1 MAYKS
6 TSRPHPQRSR
16 ECKVCI
22 DSGKTVE
29 EYTSHWVKDRE
40 GNVVCPT
47 LLNQKCLVCGKC
59 GHTASYCKMT
69 VIETSR
75 TGGLIGNESFE
86 RYKQPSS
93 LKVPKP
99 VISVRPASSNKYAIL
114 GLMMKQAE
122 DEREEELATFPAL
135 LLPEL
140 ENKPEITRPATAN
153 TPTAAIVSWA
163 NRLKTPPSITQLQ
176 QQRQQRNPT
185 RPTRPKPVQISV
197 SWGDQCE

>member
-1 MAYKS
+1 
-6 TSRPHPQRSR
+6 
-16 ECKVCI
+16 
-22 DSGKTVE
+22 
-29 EYTSHWVKDRE
+29 
-40 GNVVCPT
+40 
-47 LLNQKCLVCGKC
+47 
-59 GHTASYCKMT
+59 MT